1 MKLTLIRLLAVSALA
16 LSLDSCTYNS
26 YPVETPPIPVIVAT
40 TPSKPKTTSYTSSSS
55 SYSKYDK
62 PAAVGGGY
70 GGSSPESFHA
80 VQKPSTYSAY

>member
-26 YPVETPPIPVIVAT
+26 YPVDNPPIPVIVAT
-40 TPSKPKTTSYTSSSS
+40 TPAKPKPTYTSSSS
-55 SYSKYDK
+55 SYTKYDK

-70 GGSSPESFHA
+70 GGGSPESFHA

>member
-26 YPVETPPIPVIVAT
+26 YPVETPPIPVVVTT
-40 TPSKPKTTSYTSSSS
+40 TPTKPRTTYTSTSSS
-55 SYSKYDK
+55 YTKYDK

-70 GGSSPESFHA
+70 GSSSPESFNA